1 MLFAHRY
8 IEGVLVVRSKVFSN
22 ELFNVALESARVFL
36 ELDLDHL
43 YHLMENLEFIAVCEG
58 WDVPLFFEHFFV
70 LGQFIDALGLIEEND
85 SQN

>member
-1 MLFAHRY
+1 M
-8 IEGVLVVRSKVFSN
+8 EGVSVVCTQVRPL

-43 YHLMENLEFIAVCEG
+43 YHLVENLEFIAVCEG

-70 LGQFIDALGLIEEND
+70 LGQFVDALGLIEEND